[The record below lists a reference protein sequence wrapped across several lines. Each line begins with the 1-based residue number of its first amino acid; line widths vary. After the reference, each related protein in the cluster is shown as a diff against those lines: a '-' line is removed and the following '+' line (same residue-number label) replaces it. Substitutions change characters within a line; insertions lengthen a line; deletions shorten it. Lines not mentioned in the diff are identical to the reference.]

1 MITNKNDQ
9 LEEQKIMREVDQMHN
24 EDMILSSQIVAEILK
39 TIS

>member
-9 LEEQKIMREVDQMHN
+9 LEEQKIMRDVDQMHN